1 MSSKNP
7 ERPMTFDSK
16 RSAAAELEPRQ
27 LEPRQLEP
35 RQLEPTH
42 IGQVFRYLSDEHQ
55 ETKRRDDAEATWQ
68 AVEYRLRFG
77 KKLSPGFWARLN
89 APGAGPL
96 SAPKLAFL
104 AAAAAVCLAAGGAGW
119 LLSESTGKAAIAHRA
134 GTTDA
139 ASRADGVR
147 NNSLTGSSPKDD
159 SILHY
164 DVTSATGQNL
174 GLAPS
179 PGTSQVLA
187 TEQESKQVRFSDSSV
202 IELRPYTTLRI
213 SVLQSGTVVAR
224 LVQGALEVN
233 VHHQERTDY
242 RFQAGDY
249 EVKVVGTAFNLAFEP
264 QPSRF
269 DLNLHEGRVIVD
281 DGAGQTRVL
290 ESGQALHL
298 PGDDGALG
306 SVSLDSLADHDSTTA
321 SAQEPGTSTAPS
333 YRELARKGQFQ
344 AIVSA
349 ARRSGVDRV
358 LAAKGPAEL
367 HELAQ
372 AARYT
377 GQVALSEKVFSY
389 LASQHARSSEG
400 RGAAFFRGRLAED
413 GGRFQQAQRHY
424 HAYLGQGGGA
434 YAAEALGRELTLVQ
448 KLKGPSAARPLAAE
462 YLRRFPRG
470 AYRTLA
476 QSLAQG
482 SPGQGSSGQGSSA
495 QGSSASSAP
504 R

>member
-1 MSSKNP
+1 
-7 ERPMTFDSK
+7 MTSDPK
-16 RSAAAELEPRQ
+16 RATAE
-27 LEPRQLEP
+27 
-35 RQLEPTH
+35 LEPTH

-55 ETKRRDDAEATWQ
+55 ETKRQDDAEATWQ
-68 AVEYRLRFG
+68 AVQYRLRFG
-77 KKLSPGFWARLN
+77 KKLRPSFWTRLTG
-89 APGAGPL
+89 ATAGPMSGGPM
-96 SAPKLAFL
+96 SAGRLAFA

-119 LLSESTGKAAIAHRA
+119 LLSESTGRLGANRTAAVSDGAVSSGAVSGGVPSGTA
-134 GTTDA
+134 G
-139 ASRADGVR
+139 
-147 NNSLTGSSPKDD
+147 
-159 SILHY
+159 LHY
-164 DVTSATGQNL
+164 DISNATGQTI
-174 GLAPS
+174 GTAPAA
-179 PGTSQVLA
+179 GTSQLLA
-187 TEQESKQVRFSDSSV
+187 TEQDSKLVRFSDTSV
-202 IELRPYTTLRI
+202 IELRPYTTLRV
-213 SVLQSGTVVAR
+213 SVLESGTVVAR
-224 LVQGALEVN
+224 LVQGALDVN

-269 DLNLHEGRVIVD
+269 DLNLREGRVIVA
-281 DGAGQTRVL
+281 DGEGQSRVL
-290 ESGQALHL
+290 HSGQELHL
-298 PGDDGALG
+298 PADGDVA
-306 SVSLDSLADHDSTTA
+306 SRTVSLDSLTHPGPDAEGQA
-321 SAQEPGTSTAPS
+321 SPAHELGAQSSPQGIPS

-344 AIVSA
+344 AIVTA
-349 ARRSGVDRV
+349 ARRAGVDRV

-413 GGRFQQAQRHY
+413 SGRFQQAQQHY
-424 HAYLGQGGGA
+424 RTYLAQGGGA

-470 AYRTLA
+470 AYRELAQTLA
-476 QSLAQG
+476 LGSGQG
-482 SPGQGSSGQGSSA
+482 SSGQGSLGQGSSGQGSS
-495 QGSSASSAP
+495 GSSAS